1 MNEKRKVNVIGY
13 GRLLIQ
19 PDYTKL
25 IFKLNSESVYYKNS
39 LDGLNVKVNFLTKVL
54 MELGFLRE
62 EIKTEDYRI
71 REDSYYNDKS
81 RTYCKTGYKG
91 IARISVS
98 YPRDEEKTSSILE
111 NLIDVIHDVGIEIN
125 FYRFDFDSIEEKLIE
140 LALEDAKKKAKAI
153 EKFSGVKLKHIS
165 NISYERSS
173 ATPSFL
179 KEEIRSCQLTQDE
192 IPMFNPEDEEVKR
205 EIFVEWEIE

>member
-1 MNEKRKVNVIGY
+1 MNEKRNVNVIGY

-25 IFKLNSESVYYKNS
+25 IFKLNSKNVYYKHS
-39 LDGLNVKVNFLTKVL
+39 LEELNVKVSYLTNAL
-54 MELGFLRE
+54 LELGFLRD

-81 RTYCKTGYKG
+81 RTYCKTGYEG

-98 YPRDEEKTSSILE
+98 YPRDDEKTSSILGE
-111 NLIDVIHDVGIEIN
+111 LIDVIHDVGIEIN
-125 FYRFDFDSIEEKLIE
+125 FFRFDFDSIEEKLIE
-140 LALEDAKKKAKAI
+140 LAFEDAKKKAKAI

-165 NISYERSS
+165 NINYERSS
-173 ATPSFL
+173 STPSFL
-179 KEEIRSCQLTQDE
+179 KEEIRRCQLTQHE
-192 IPMFNPEDEEVKR
+192 IPMFNPEDEEIER
-205 EIFVEWEIE
+205 EIYVEWEIE